1 MILGRGQLR
10 LMEKASK
17 LNEPEVG
24 LHGFPRLCRPNLTVF
39 QRLCTNESTRLV
51 INSHMYEPDCP
62 SSQKYEQERCTALAF
77 EPNPLTVDGEL
88 NCR

>member
-1 MILGRGQLR
+1 MNRKSDYMAFHDSVDQ
-10 LMEKASK
+10 
-17 LNEPEVG
+17 
-24 LHGFPRLCRPNLTVF
+24 NLTVI

>member
-1 MILGRGQLR
+1 MSDY
-10 LMEKASK
+10 MTFNES
-17 LNEPEVG
+17 LNQ
-24 LHGFPRLCRPNLTVF
+24 NLTVI

-62 SSQKYEQERCTALAF
+62 KSQKYEQERCTAIAF
-77 EPNPLTVDGEL
+77 EPNPLTADGEL